1 MKFLSPE
8 KQKYLLQIYH
18 KSNYLLL
25 PFGFGSFFINDSPFE
40 GIKSL
45 VQTGTVLTYGYHSYV
60 STSFILSDYIKFKK
74 ISFPLRLLNSNLHFF
89 ATIGFLKM
97 IFFPFSKK
105 INK

>member
-25 PFGFGSFFINDSPFE
+25 PLGFGSIIINESPFE
-40 GIKSL
+40 GLKSL
-45 VQTGTVLTYGYHSYV
+45 IQTGTVLTYTYHSYV
-60 STSFILSDYIKFKK
+60 STSFILTDYIKPKK
-74 ISFPLRLLNSNLHFF
+74 IVFPLRILSSNLHFF
-89 ATIGFLKM
+89 ATVGFLKM
-97 IFFPFSKK
+97 IFFPFNKK

>member
-8 KQKYLLQIYH
+8 KQKYFLQIYH

-25 PFGFGSFFINDSPFE
+25 PLGFGSIMINESPLE

-45 VQTGTVLTYGYHSYV
+45 VQTATLFTYSYHSYV
-60 STSFILSDYIKFKK
+60 STSFILSDYIKPKK
-74 ISFPLRLLNSNLHFF
+74 ISFPLRIINSNLHFF

-97 IFFPFSKK
+97 IFFSSIIKK
-105 INK
+105 